1 MDRAGITLASMAC
14 LMCHHELQPAY
25 RFCPNC
31 GAAVWQQGAAA
42 GPVENDLQ
50 EIITGH
56 LISGFVAKTTKN
68 IQFAC
73 YLWKVH
79 SDESFRLL
87 SRLCHLPTNNIV
99 LQPLFHS
106 QILDLI
112 SLTGD
117 ICQSPLWTQ
126 KLLPNDKWVVV

>member
-1 MDRAGITLASMAC
+1 MDRAGITLAAMGC
-14 LMCHHELQPAY
+14 LMSQHELQPAY

-50 EIITGH
+50 EIITGY

-68 IQFAC
+68 IQFAGC
-73 YLWKVH
+73 H
-79 SDESFRLL
+79 SDEPSRLL
-87 SRLCHLPTNNIV
+87 NRLCHLPTNNIV

-117 ICQSPLWTQ
+117 ICQFPLWTQ
-126 KLLPNDKWVVV
+126 KMLPNDKWVVV

>member
-1 MDRAGITLASMAC
+1 MDRAGITLAAMGC
-14 LMCHHELQPAY
+14 LMCQHELQPAY

-42 GPVENDLQ
+42 GPVENDMQ
-50 EIITGH
+50 EIITGY

-68 IQFAC
+68 IQFAGC
-73 YLWKVH
+73 LWKVH
-79 SDESFRLL
+79 SDEPSRLL
-87 SRLCHLPTNNIV
+87 NRLRHLPTYNIV

-112 SLTGD
+112 SLTGR
-117 ICQSPLWTQ
+117 QFHLWTQ
-126 KLLPNDKWVVV
+126 EGVSVCTEEV